1 MAWADSEVAVAT
13 LPLRGVWLWDAE
25 LGGEDS
31 IRYFAYGASNK
42 SDALDM
48 MGSPSY
54 YAGREDPV
62 VDYGEHSAWS
72 VSVSV
77 DVPFGETYLEDM
89 AILENFARSRRTVH
103 YRDTRMRAM
112 FANLS
117 GFQRN
122 DQDWGCQV
130 SFTVTK
136 VHVDQELVNA

>member
-25 LGGEDS
+25 LGGEAS
-31 IRYFAYGASNK
+31 IRHFPYGASNK
-42 SDALDM
+42 SDGVDM
-48 MGSPSY
+48 MGVASHYS
-54 YAGREDPV
+54 GREDPV
-62 VDYGEHSAWS
+62 VDYGEHSATAAN
-72 VSVSV
+72 VSV

-89 AILENFARSRRTVH
+89 ALLEDFARSRRTVH

-112 FANLS
+112 FASLS
-117 GFQRN
+117 GFQRS

-136 VHVDQELVNA
+136 VHVDVELVNA